1 MNLAIIPARGGSQR
15 IPRKNIREF
24 AGSPMIHWSISVA
37 LMSGLFDKVVVSTD
51 DEEIAQV
58 AKNSGA
64 LVPFMRPAQ
73 LADDYTPTRQVVN
86 HAIETCEA
94 KWGRFDRVCCVYA
107 TAPLL
112 ESSDLVAAY
121 ELLQNTEYNF
131 VFSAVQFEFPI
142 QRAFKL
148 NHQSEP
154 EMVQPENRFKR
165 SQDLEPMYHD
175 AAQFYWGRR
184 DAFISG
190 EYMFAKKSKAYV
202 LPANQVRDL
211 DTEEDWEIALAL
223 WQSKKVSKGVIHDSH
238 SL

>member
-1 MNLAIIPARGGSQR
+1 MKLAIIPARGGSRR

-24 AGSPMIHWSISVA
+24 AGSPVIHWSISAA

-58 AKNSGA
+58 ARQSGA
-64 LVPFMRPAQ
+64 LVPFVRPAQ

-86 HAIETCEA
+86 HAIESCEA
-94 KWGRFDRVCCVYA
+94 IWGRFDTVCCVYA

-112 ESSDLVAAY
+112 ESSDLTAAY
-121 ELLQNTEYNF
+121 HLLENTAHHF

-148 NHQSEP
+148 NAHSEP
-154 EMVQPENRFKR
+154 EMVQPENRFTR

-184 DAFISG
+184 DAFMQG
-190 EYMFAKKSKAYV
+190 EYMFAKHSKAYV

-211 DTEEDWEIALAL
+211 DTDEDWQIALAL
-223 WQSKKVSKGVIHDSH
+223 WQAKNSRQRGAA
-238 SL
+238 

>member
-1 MNLAIIPARGGSQR
+1 MKLAIIPARGGSRR

-24 AGSPMIHWSISVA
+24 AGSPVIHWSISA
-37 LMSGLFDKVVVSTD
+37 TLMCGLFDKVVVSTD

-58 AKNSGA
+58 ARQNGA
-64 LVPFMRPAQ
+64 LVPFMRPTQ

-86 HAIETCEA
+86 HAIESCEA
-94 KWGRFDRVCCVYA
+94 KWGRFDTVCCVYA

-112 ESSDLVAAY
+112 ESSDLTAAY
-121 ELLQNTEYNF
+121 QLLENTALHF

-148 NHQSEP
+148 NKHSEP
-154 EMVQPENRFKR
+154 DMVQPENRFTR

-184 DAFISG
+184 DAFMQG
-190 EYMFAKKSKAYV
+190 EHMFAKNSKAYV

-211 DTEEDWEIALAL
+211 DTEEDWQIALAL
-223 WQSKKVSKGVIHDSH
+223 WQAKKNKPRGAA
-238 SL
+238 